1 VREIATTLTDYLMA
15 GASLAAALTF
25 PRRPAVFP
33 ARGPVLFFT
42 GFALAALFG
51 GTWHGYFSGMETPEG
66 RLLWWCSML
75 FAGASAA
82 GLAVTGCELL
92 GVRNR
97 TALLAASGI
106 FLLGFGVYIWDDMR
120 FLPSLMATA
129 TGTLVCLAGLANRV
143 RHRDGADAWMAM
155 AALAL
160 SVVAALVQQVG
171 LAIHP
176 VHFDHNATYHV
187 LLLPALGLFY
197 AGLRRIEH

>member
-82 GLAVTGCELL
+82 GLAVIGCELL

-97 TALLAASGI
+97 TALLVATGS
-106 FLLGFGVYIWDDMR
+106 FLLAFGVYLWDDMR
-120 FLPSLMATA
+120 FLPGLVATA
-129 TGTLVCLAGLANRV
+129 AGTLVCLAGLANRV
-143 RHRDGADAWMAM
+143 RRGGGTGAWMAM